1 MWCKMKKQ
9 PLCRTALTFLSPCP
23 WPCSVFTHQMSPSSP
38 VPGRRHPHSVS
49 ARQMAAFSRKCQA
62 IQELSSF
69 QGQVHAVR
77 GEQVRRPAQG
87 RQAAV
92 LPSKHISSL
101 SIQPPAT
108 LKCPRPAGSNF
119 FPVLPKV
126 AKSPWTPLPPAEAA
140 STFLKLSTSSAFSL
154 YLAEKTEN

>member
-1 MWCKMKKQ
+1 MLCKMKKQ
-9 PLCRTALTFLSPCP
+9 PLCRTVLTFLSPCP
-23 WPCSVFTHQMSPSSP
+23 WLCSLFRHQMSPSSP
-38 VPGRRHPHSVS
+38 VPGGCHPHAVS

-69 QGQVHAVR
+69 QGQVHAVH
-77 GEQVRRPAQG
+77 GEQVCRPARG
-87 RQAAV
+87 WQAAV
-92 LPSKHISSL
+92 LPSKHTGSL
-101 SIQPPAT
+101 SVQPPAT
-108 LKCPRPAGSNF
+108 PKRPQAAGPNF

-126 AKSPWTPLPPAEAA
+126 AKSPWPPLPPAEAA